1 MMTGRGVEAWL
12 DCLNVPIPSR
22 TNIYQGVPVD
32 CILTN
37 NGVVLNSEDPINTS
51 QTTELFNNMG
61 KIFDKQSRAIGAII
75 EVDSGSDQNSALSLI
90 GSVEWIALRC
100 TGKWTMIPVENLISA
115 CDGTG
120 TKLAVFV
127 DSVENLPG
135 VLFALQLGP
144 HAVILSPKPQLW
156 ETFKILNGQNAVK
169 EGKNGTSLKRLD
181 RSDDFIPNRLEKAVI
196 TRISSGCIG
205 DRVCIDLIQLLKEG
219 EGLLIGS
226 NVKLLT
232 LVHGETFEG
241 EFVPSRP
248 FRVNAGPVH
257 SYILMGDKGG
267 STKYLSEVKAGDV
280 VRVVDG
286 TYYEGSEGCEG
297 IQEKGYVGRTVTVG
311 RCKIESRPMLMI
323 NYTCK
328 TVNGKNNE
336 NGQIFLQQAETVR
349 LISPS
354 NDDGINSK
362 GWKTLPVTQA
372 AVGDEILIL
381 RNDFGTHIGKRIS
394 ARVTEK

>member
-1 MMTGRGVEAWL
+1 MLQFLGILLIVSNGINGVAFTKYLKSYTKRSPVMMTGRSVGAWL

-22 TNIYQGVPVD
+22 SNIFCDVPVD
-32 CILTN
+32 CILAK
-37 NGVVLNSEDPINTS
+37 NGVVHNGEDSIDMS

-75 EVDSGSDQNSALSLI
+75 EVDSGSDQNAALSLI

-144 HAVILSPKPQLW
+144 HAVILGPKPELW
-156 ETFKILNGQNAVK
+156 ESFRILKGQNSVK
-169 EGKNGTSLKRLD
+169 EGKSGKNLKRLD
-181 RSDDFIPNRLEKAVI
+181 RSEDFIPNRLQKAVI
-196 TRISSGCIG
+196 SGISSGCIG

-226 NVKLLT
+226 NVKLLA

-248 FRVNAGPVH
+248 FRVNAGLH
-257 SYILMGDKGG
+257 FCFIFMY
-267 STKYLSEVKAGDV
+267 
-280 VRVVDG
+280 
-286 TYYEGSEGCEG
+286 TYVCICIYMMSVFVC
-297 IQEKGYVGRTVTVG
+297 I
-311 RCKIESRPMLMI
+311 
-323 NYTCK
+323 
-328 TVNGKNNE
+328 
-336 NGQIFLQQAETVR
+336 
-349 LISPS
+349 
-354 NDDGINSK
+354 
-362 GWKTLPVTQA
+362 
-372 AVGDEILIL
+372 
-381 RNDFGTHIGKRIS
+381 
-394 ARVTEK
+394 